1 MEHLAEK
8 MYSDLKGHSSSFVP
22 KEVGTTVKEDR
33 APPGMN

>member
-8 MYSDLKGHSSSFVP
+8 SYFDLKGHSSSFVP
-22 KEVGTTVKEDR
+22 QEVGTTVKEGR